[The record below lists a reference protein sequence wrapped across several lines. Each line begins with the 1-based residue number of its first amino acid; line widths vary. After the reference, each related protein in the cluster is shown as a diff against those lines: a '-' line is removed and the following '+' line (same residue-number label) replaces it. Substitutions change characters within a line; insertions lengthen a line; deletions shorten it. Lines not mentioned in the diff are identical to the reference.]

1 MTYAVY
7 SDSSQNHLVAS
18 GGTVTVTRG
27 EVPDSKPITLP
38 PGLYFWGATYS
49 GDDLNAPT
57 ASKNGSEIELV
68 IRQQSG
74 RG

>member
-27 EVPDSKPITLP
+27 HTDSKPITLP
-38 PGLYFWGATYS
+38 PGLYFWGATS
-49 GDDLNAPT
+49 PGDDLNAPT
-57 ASKNGSEIELV
+57 ASKNRSEMN
-68 IRQQSG
+68 S
-74 RG
+74 